1 MPRQL
6 SEAEQVMVMAENMAD
21 LFEGE
26 NILIVARAL
35 TAHMIELAAQMQTM
49 QGRDQDM
56 DEAIDIFSKTLA
68 EASLVISSDDIDAS
82 IATH

>member
-35 TAHMIELAAQMQTM
+35 TAHMIELASQMQTM

>member
-35 TAHMIELAAQMQTM
+35 TAHMIALAAQMQEM